1 MALEVNNVSPFSSW
15 AIESDKLKHDSRI
28 IALNDKKKQKQ
39 LFDNWCIEKSEKL
52 LAEQKS
58 SQKDSKAGFLDLL
71 SEQVINPR
79 FRYDDFCRRFKKDL
93 RFMKF
98 EDLKE
103 RQILFERQILNLK
116 ESLKAEARKNFLEML
131 KESKLHVFSTWM
143 ETSMKLENDPRFE
156 TLKNPIDR
164 ENQFRNFIKGL
175 RKSEQ
180 N

>member
-1 MALEVNNVSPFSSW
+1 
-15 AIESDKLKHDSRI
+15 
-28 IALNDKKKQKQ
+28 
-39 LFDNWCIEKSEKL
+39 
-52 LAEQKS
+52 
-58 SQKDSKAGFLDLL
+58 
-71 SEQVINPR
+71 
-79 FRYDDFCRRFKKDL
+79 
-93 RFMKF
+93 MKF